1 MSAEAKIAPHRS
13 KGKARFDREVALE
26 RALGVFWRHGYA
38 PASIAQLCSAMGINP
53 PSLYGEFG
61 NKAQLFMAAVD
72 HYERTYWDT
81 NRDAMAAEPDVRKAI
96 SMFFETAARILT
108 SQDVPCGCL
117 VVTAAVNI
125 PDDAADVAGALKEL
139 RNQTRQAFY
148 DRLSRAVD
156 EGQIAAVTDIDAL
169 AGGLNTLLEGMS
181 LQASSGSGTQALL
194 KIGTCAARLLV

>member
-1 MSAEAKIAPHRS
+1 MSTETKIMPHRS

-38 PASIAQLCSAMGINP
+38 PTSISQLCSAMGINP

-61 NKAQLFMAAVD
+61 NKSQLFMAAVD
-72 HYERTYWDT
+72 YYERTYWNA
-81 NRDAMAAEPDVRKAI
+81 NRDAMATEADVRKAI
-96 SMFFETAARILT
+96 SKFFAEAARILT

-125 PDDAADVAGALKEL
+125 PDDAVDVADALQEL

-156 EGQIAAVTDIDAL
+156 EGQIAAVTNIDTL

-181 LQASSGSGTQALL
+181 LQANSGLDTQGLL
-194 KIGTCAARLLV
+194 TIGTCAVQLLA